1 MLQYTLVHLH
11 CYNYEDDDNDG
22 YTHND
27 NGDEQVEFWGVAELC
42 GKFNESCRVKSLDL
56 YIFYCNIYIEVDI
69 LMELLMVIYILRW
82 IYWWYYEFTQ
92 FIQFQNENIFN
103 ILQIYTY
110 AMCMHVKFTC
120 YHLLKKIEF
129 YHWTLIRNTPSRSSK
144 AASTVASSTNA
155 RSTTLPR

>member
-1 MLQYTLVHLH
+1 MIWQWFEKAQKRTSAGFFWMKMIITWFDDDNSCSFTLLQYTLVHLH
-11 CYNYEDDDNDG
+11 CYNYEGDDNDG

-42 GKFNESCRVKSLDL
+42 GKFNESCRVKSLDI
-56 YIFYCNIYIEVDI
+56 YIFYCDIYIEVDI

-82 IYWWYYEFTQ
+82 IYWWYYEFKK
-92 FIQFQNENIFN
+92 FIQFQNENVFN

-120 YHLLKKIEF
+120 YHL
-129 YHWTLIRNTPSRSSK
+129 
-144 AASTVASSTNA
+144 
-155 RSTTLPR
+155 